1 MASGACGG
9 ATLYVLRAGV
19 EDLYKVGRTTAPLE
33 RRVAQLNTGAAR
45 KLSPVASF
53 AVPQALLCK
62 CESWVHAALREL
74 AAAEA
79 GGKEFFRC
87 ACEAALR
94 ERVRLAWQEFLSLAG
109 AVEGA
114 GDDAAKLAELF
125 GERRRVV
132 GELKRLELRKALIEE
147 HLLPRCEEGFSVE
160 ERPLLS
166 WQKRSCDRFDL
177 EAFRQDHPELA
188 AVYMRPR
195 VVRTPIFH

>member
-1 MASGACGG
+1 M
-9 ATLYVLRAGV
+9 
-19 EDLYKVGRTTAPLE
+19 
-33 RRVAQLNTGAAR
+33 
-45 KLSPVASF
+45 
-53 AVPQALLCK
+53 
-62 CESWVHAALREL
+62 
-74 AAAEA
+74 
-79 GGKEFFRC
+79 
-87 ACEAALR
+87 
-94 ERVRLAWQEFLSLAG
+94 AWQEFLSLAG